1 MSCRDWMSIAG
12 IVVVLVSGVFCV
24 GAIVIG
30 IVQNAR
36 RKPLLDL
43 PPLLWQVFV
52 ALWLIIAA
60 VGVVGVMANPFL
72 RFVPALRQCSTILE
86 PKHRPSVGRGP
97 SGQRVNTKEYLR
109 GPGNAGGLD
118 RSAGGEK

>member
-1 MSCRDWMSIAG
+1 MSCRDWMNTAG
-12 IVVVLVSGVFCV
+12 IVVVLVFGVFCV

-43 PPLLWQVFV
+43 PSLMWQVFV

-60 VGVVGVMANPFL
+60 GGVVGAMANPFL
-72 RFVPALRQCSTILE
+72 RFVPALRQCL
-86 PKHRPSVGRGP
+86 H
-97 SGQRVNTKEYLR
+97 
-109 GPGNAGGLD
+109 
-118 RSAGGEK
+118 

>member
-12 IVVVLVSGVFCV
+12 IVVVLVFGVFCV

-43 PPLLWQVFV
+43 PSLMWQVFV

-60 VGVVGVMANPFL
+60 GGVVGVMANPFL
-72 RFVPALRQCSTILE
+72 RFVPALRQCL
-86 PKHRPSVGRGP
+86 H
-97 SGQRVNTKEYLR
+97 
-109 GPGNAGGLD
+109 
-118 RSAGGEK
+118 